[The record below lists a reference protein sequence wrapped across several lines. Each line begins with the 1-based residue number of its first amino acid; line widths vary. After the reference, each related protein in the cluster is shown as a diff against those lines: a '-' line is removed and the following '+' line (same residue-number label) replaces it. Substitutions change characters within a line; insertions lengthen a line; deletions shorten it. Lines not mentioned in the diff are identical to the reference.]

1 MLYVFVTVGSTS
13 FESLI
18 ENIDNENVLSKLK
31 SLGYA
36 KIIYQIGSGKYMPSV
51 THILPVEC
59 FKYKPTIS
67 NIIRGAG
74 LVICH
79 AGVGTVME
87 TLQAMRPIIVVPNPF
102 LMDNHQCE
110 LAETLAIQGYVV
122 KCTVETIISAVS
134 FDFSNRARWV
144 PTDLSSFNS
153 FIQNEIKN
161 LIQIKNYKLC

>member
-18 ENIDNENVLSKLK
+18 ENIDNDRVLSKLK

-36 KIIYQIGSGKYMPSV
+36 KILYQIGAGNYVPSV

-87 TLQAMRPIIVVPNPF
+87 TLKANTPIIVVPNPS

-110 LAETLAIQGYVV
+110 LADTLASQGYVV
-122 KCTVETIISAVS
+122 KCRAETISSAIS
-134 FDFSNRARWV
+134 FDFSKLASWI
-144 PTDLSSFNS
+144 PTDFSPFNL
-153 FIQNEIKN
+153 
-161 LIQIKNYKLC
+161 LIQEEISAARACGM